1 MIEVIYK
8 DEKQEV
14 NDGETGWNLPKNI
27 RQIGLA
33 GENYRIYI
41 EDYVYTFLHRAAQAK
56 CQQEED
62 SGILAVFLGENP
74 VAVRNGVYVY
84 QGSTSG
90 RCRGDH
96 RRTYRDHAEYVA
108 EDPRRTGEIF

>member
-1 MIEVIYK
+1 MEPAEEYTSDRTCRGELQDLYRGLCLYIPAQGGTGEVPARRGQWY
-8 DEKQEV
+8 
-14 NDGETGWNLPKNI
+14 
-27 RQIGLA
+27 
-33 GENYRIYI
+33 
-41 EDYVYTFLHRAAQAK
+41 
-56 CQQEED
+56 
-62 SGILAVFLGENP
+62 SGSFSRREP